1 MNELEMWKLL
11 AAFMSGNAVWFLG
24 YIVAIWLGFR
34 ISNNIYET
42 GHVPTLA
49 RVVASVYCL
58 SVAAFMAALMF
69 QINNLMQNFATG
81 FTAISSTQLI
91 SAAAENFIAN
101 SNVPIFKVIQTGFVA
116 SIIVMQLSGIWMKKP
131 S

>member
-11 AAFMSGNAVWFLG
+11 AAFMSGNAIWFLG

-34 ISNNIYET
+34 ISNNIYVT
-42 GHVPTLA
+42 GDVPTLA
-49 RVVASVYCL
+49 RVIATVYCL

-69 QINNLMQNFATG
+69 QVNNLIQNFAAG
-81 FTAISSTQLI
+81 FTSLGSTQLI
-91 SAAAENFIAN
+91 STAAENFIAN
-101 SNVPIFKVIQTGFVA
+101 SSVPIFKVIQAGFVV
-116 SIIVMQLSGIWMKKP
+116 SIILMQLSGIWMRKP